1 MCKGAG
7 PELLKGTSF
16 GKKSTFLKKKQKKG
30 LHLYKVGGIKL
41 K

>member
-1 MCKGAG
+1 MKGAG

-16 GKKSTFLKKKQKKG
+16 GKKGQFPNNNKKKG